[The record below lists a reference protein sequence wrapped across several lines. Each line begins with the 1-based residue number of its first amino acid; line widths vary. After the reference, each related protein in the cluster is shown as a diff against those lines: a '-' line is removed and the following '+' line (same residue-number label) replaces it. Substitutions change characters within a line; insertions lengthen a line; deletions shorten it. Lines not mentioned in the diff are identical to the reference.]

1 MIFRELCE
9 GGCNDAW
16 FWRQQS
22 DHLLEMTAFQ
32 LKLWACLFM
41 LVDHVGVA
49 FFDDNLLMR
58 GVGRLAMPIFAFLLV
73 EGFRHSHNLANY
85 FARLILLGLLSQP
98 VYMFAFPDYPGLGL
112 NILFTLALGLL
123 MLHGYAKSGSVWVV
137 AVAAV
142 LAEIANLDYGS
153 FAILLIFVL
162 YRWDGRN
169 KNQLLGLLLLPI
181 GWQALRRLIHT
192 LSVTGFGSPEL
203 FLPLLPTFATG
214 ALAWFA
220 GFFIAAYNRQVGRQE
235 KYWFYLFYPGH
246 LLAIGWLKTL
256 L

>member
-1 MIFRELCE
+1 
-9 GGCNDAW
+9 
-16 FWRQQS
+16 
-22 DHLLEMTAFQ
+22 MTAFQ

-41 LVDHVGVA
+41 LIDHAGVA
-49 FFDDNLLMR
+49 FFDDNLAMR
-58 GVGRLAMPIFAFLLV
+58 AIGRLSMPIFAFLLV

-85 FARLILLGLLSQP
+85 FGRLILLGLLSQP
-98 VYMFAFPDYPGLGL
+98 IYMFAFPDYPGLGL

-123 MLHGYAKSGSVWVV
+123 MLYGYEKNGSIWVV

-142 LAEIANLDYGS
+142 FAELANLDYGS

-162 YRWDGRN
+162 YRWDGKTRSGLM
-169 KNQLLGLLLLPI
+169 QLLLLPI
-181 GWQALRRLIHT
+181 AWQESRRLIHV
-192 LSVTGFGSPEL
+192 LGVTGLGSPEM

-220 GFFIAAYNRQVGRQE
+220 GFFIAAYNRQAGWQG

-246 LLAIGWLKTL
+246 LLAIGLLKKNPEIIMGCL
-256 L
+256 